1 MADSCVI
8 PTILPPKGALTVF
21 TSKKAVATALVA
33 AIGAGAAV
41 PAAQAATTT
50 STTRTSTYHVRVND
64 GILATGGNVV
74 RVKAVVK
81 NPEQSVRNWYSRSTI
96 QRVVRKG
103 VNGEYEKPYTSQGY
117 RCVPVLNGSMQ
128 SSTAKFTCKL
138 RGADVPTTVKLTFTV
153 PFKQTAGN

>member
-1 MADSCVI
+1 MADSCAI
-8 PTILPPKGALTVF
+8 PTILPAKGALAVF

-96 QRVVRKG
+96 QQVVRKG
-103 VNGEYEKPYTSQGY
+103 VNGGYEKPYTSQGY
-117 RCVPVLNGSMQ
+117 LCVPVLNGSMQ

-138 RGADVPTTVKLTFTV
+138 RGSDVPTTVKLTFTV